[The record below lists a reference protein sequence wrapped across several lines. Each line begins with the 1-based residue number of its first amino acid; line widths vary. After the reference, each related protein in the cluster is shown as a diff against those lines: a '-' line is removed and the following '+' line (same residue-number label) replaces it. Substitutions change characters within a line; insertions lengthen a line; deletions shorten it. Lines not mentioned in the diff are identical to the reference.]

1 MVPGLIIR
9 ESPSITCRSRGGS
22 DSRGTA
28 ENSLWRSRISGSR
41 FQCRTTQG
49 GTFGEKKVLTFL
61 ESFDE
66 ELTEEELEKIAESMI
81 PHLMAEDITE
91 ALTPRLIQK
100 SFGMSIEQLDAE
112 AKAWIRARL

>member
-1 MVPGLIIR
+1 MGAAFSAGQR
-9 ESPSITCRSRGGS
+9 K
-22 DSRGTA
+22 A
-28 ENSLWRSRISGSR
+28 ER
-41 FQCRTTQG
+41 
-49 GTFGEKKVLTFL
+49 FGEKKVLTFL

-66 ELTEEELEKIAESMI
+66 ELTDEELEKIAESMI

-112 AKAWIRARL
+112 AKAWNRARL